1 MTTREPP
8 PFAAWLLT
16 IFLNTRRRES
26 LLGDLFEEYQT
37 GRTPAWYWRETLV
50 ALLIAALCEG
60 RSLLSRR
67 AARVFLA
74 LSAYSALLV
83 WFFVFSEQYRQRCPA
98 PSVLL
103 SGSIVLVTCTAAAI
117 ALACLLWQSPRL
129 RPGSGRPRLLRVSVV
144 AFAAIGFSGGAVTWA
159 AGTTLCSRDRPAC
172 SASYETASCA
182 PGGGNSNGRQSV
194 SSNHPSSVLAR
205 GAGGIH
211 LSGR

>member
-1 MTTREPP
+1 MTAREPP

-16 IFLNTRRRES
+16 TFVTTRRRDS

-67 AARVFLA
+67 AAQVFLA
-74 LSAYSALLV
+74 VSAYSALLI
-83 WFFVFSEQYRQRCPA
+83 WCFVLSEQYRRRCPA
-98 PSVLL
+98 PPFLPN
-103 SGSIVLVTCTAAAI
+103 GSIVLVTCTAAAI
-117 ALACLLWQSPRL
+117 AIACMLWQSPRL
-129 RPGSGRPRLLRVSVV
+129 RPGIGRPRLLRLSVM
-144 AFAAIGFSGGAVTWA
+144 AFAAIGLSGGAVTWA
-159 AGTTLCSRDRPAC
+159 AGTTLCFRDRPAC
-172 SASYETASCA
+172 SSSYEMASCV

-205 GAGGIH
+205 AAGGIH

>member
-16 IFLNTRRRES
+16 TFVTTRRGES

-67 AARVFLA
+67 TAQVFVA
-74 LSAYSALLV
+74 LGAYSALPV
-83 WFFVFSEQYRQRCPA
+83 WFFVLSEQYPHCPA
-98 PSVLL
+98 PPLL
-103 SGSIVLVTCTAAAI
+103 PSGSIVLVTCTAAAI
-117 ALACLLWQSPRL
+117 AIACMLWQSLRL
-129 RPGSGRPRLLRVSVV
+129 RPGIGRPRLLRLSIV

-159 AGTTLCSRDRPAC
+159 AGTTFCSPDGPAC
-172 SASYETASCA
+172 SSSYEMASCV

-205 GAGGIH
+205 GAGGVH

>member
-1 MTTREPP
+1 MSTREPP
-8 PFAAWLLT
+8 RFAAWLLT
-16 IFLNTRRRES
+16 TFVTTRRRES
-26 LLGDLFEEYQT
+26 LLGDLFEEYQA
-37 GRTPAWYWRETLV
+37 GRTLAWYWRETLV

-60 RSLLSRR
+60 RGLLSCR
-67 AARVFLA
+67 AAQVFLA
-74 LSAYSALLV
+74 LSAYSAPLV
-83 WFFVFSEQYRQRCPA
+83 WFFALSEQYRQRCPA
-98 PSVLL
+98 PPVLL

-117 ALACLLWQSPRL
+117 AIACMLWQSPRL
-129 RPGSGRPRLLRVSVV
+129 RPGVGRPRFLRLSVV

-159 AGTTLCSRDRPAC
+159 AGTTFCYPDRPAC
-172 SASYETASCA
+172 SSSYEMAACV